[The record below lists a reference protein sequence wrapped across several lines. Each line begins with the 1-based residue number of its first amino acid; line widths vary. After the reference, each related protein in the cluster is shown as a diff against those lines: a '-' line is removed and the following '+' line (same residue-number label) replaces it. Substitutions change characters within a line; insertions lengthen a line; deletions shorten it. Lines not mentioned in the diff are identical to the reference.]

1 MGEKQQ
7 EHNMAVSKQH
17 TKPIGRNQMFYS
29 EEDFD
34 MEVEIAENYLEEDLG
49 QTVVVY
55 EVDRKRTQVNEVYK
69 ETAKAVR
76 YKAPREIP
84 CMYEI
89 KSSVLK
95 AYDAKS
101 ANGAYVINGNL
112 TIYVMPS
119 ILVKYRCDIRRGDYI
134 AVPVDVDRMAYFV
147 VVDDGKVNT
156 ANETFIGAYKPAWRR
171 CECAPVTLEEFS
183 AR

>member
-1 MGEKQQ
+1 MPT
-7 EHNMAVSKQH
+7 AKQH
-17 TKPIGRNQMFYS
+17 TKPIGRNRMFYS
-29 EEDFD
+29 DEDFD

-55 EVDRKRTQVNEVYK
+55 EVDRKRTQTNDIYK
-69 ETAKAVR
+69 ESSKAIR

-89 KSSVLK
+89 KSSELK
-95 AYDAKS
+95 SYDTKS
-101 ANGAYVINGNL
+101 ANGAYTINGNL
-112 TIYVMPS
+112 TIYIMPS
-119 ILVKYRCDIRRGDYI
+119 ILRKYRCDIRRGDYI
-134 AVPVDVDRMAYFV
+134 GVIVDVDRMAYFV

-156 ANETFIGAYKPAWRR
+156 ANENIIGAFKPAWRR